1 MAKKNFIQLA
11 NIKTG
16 SFREQLGLKEN
27 QKVLLSTC
35 AKIKN
40 TPIGKIAKIPQNKG
54 RKTIRVTSLV
64 KKRATL
70 CHTLMKMN
78 RK

>member
-54 RKTIRVTSLV
+54 RKSIRVTSLV

>member
-40 TPIGKIAKIPQNKG
+40 TPIGKIAKIP
-54 RKTIRVTSLV
+54 
-64 KKRATL
+64 
-70 CHTLMKMN
+70 
-78 RK
+78 

>member
-1 MAKKNFIQLA
+1 MTNKNFIQDA
-11 NIKTG
+11 DMKTG
-16 SFREQLGLKEN
+16 SFRDQLGLKKD

-40 TPIGKIAKIPQNKG
+40 TPIGKIAKIPKNKG

-70 CHTLMKMN
+70 CHTLMKMK
-78 RK
+78 R

>member
-1 MAKKNFIQLA
+1 MTNQHFIQQA
-11 NIKTG
+11 NLKTG
-16 SFREQLGLKEN
+16 SFRDQLGLKKD
-27 QKVLLSTC
+27 QKVLLSVC
-35 AKIKN
+35 GKIKN

-70 CHTLMKMN
+70 CHTLMRMK
-78 RK
+78 K

>member
-1 MAKKNFIQLA
+1 MAKKNFIQMA

>member
-27 QKVLLSTC
+27 QKVVMT
-35 AKIKN
+35 KVN
-40 TPIGKIAKIPQNKG
+40 QGGKQAVFEIITDEN
-54 RKTIRVTSLV
+54 
-64 KKRATL
+64 
-70 CHTLMKMN
+70 
-78 RK
+78 

>member
-1 MAKKNFIQLA
+1 MTSKNFIQDA
-11 NIKTG
+11 DMKAG
-16 SFREQLGLKEN
+16 SFRDQLGLKKD

-35 AKIKN
+35 AKIKK
-40 TPIGKIAKIPQNKG
+40 TPIGKIAKIPQNNG

-70 CHTLMKMN
+70 AHTLMKM
-78 RK
+78 KKS